1 MRGEPKYRSSGQ
13 PAAVLGSSTRAERDR
28 VSSTPAEPVVVEL
41 GDRSVEA
48 LADALAGR
56 LRGTAPPTPG
66 TTLVTAA
73 AVSVMLG
80 CTVAWVRQHQADLG
94 VIKVGDGPR
103 PRLLFDASIVAERVV
118 SCSASRKS
126 ERPESPVRTG
136 PTPRGRR
143 SPLGTDVEMLP
154 IRVPKP
160 PKSPLVEESG

>member
-1 MRGEPKYRSSGQ
+1 MRGEPKYGSSGQ

-28 VSSTPAEPVVVEL
+28 VSSTPAGPVVVEL

-80 CTVAWVRQHQADLG
+80 CTVAWVRQHQADLC

-103 PRLLFDASIVAERVV
+103 PRLLFDASIVADRVV
-118 SCSASRKS
+118 SCSASRGSDHHEPPVK
-126 ERPESPVRTG
+126 EGQRPRP
-136 PTPRGRR
+136 RR
-143 SPLGTDVEMLP
+143 SPLGTDATLLP
-154 IRVPKP
+154 IRGSKP
-160 PKSPLVEESG
+160 PSDRGSR